1 MHARHL
7 ARRVF
12 TQRTQRH
19 REHREENKK
28 VKDKFMLCD
37 IRPGSWVGSG

>member
-1 MHARHL
+1 MRAHL

-19 REHREENKK
+19 REHREENQKAA
-28 VKDKFMLCD
+28 
-37 IRPGSWVGSG
+37 RR